1 VRELVR
7 MNAAY
12 ASDSLLVYLYLPKR
26 GAKPYPAVVYFP
38 GSNAIRDRAPQNLQ
52 WRGINFI
59 VKSGRAVLYP
69 VYKGTYQRS
78 DSLLTDVQDTS
89 NFYRDH
95 VIMWAKDLRRG
106 IDYLETRPDISTKS
120 LAYYGVSWGG
130 AMGGLMPAVEP
141 RIKVNLLYVA
151 GLGFERARPEVDPVN
166 FLPRI
171 TVPTLMLNGRYDFFF
186 PVETSQVPMFRLL
199 GTRADQK
206 RYVVEDG
213 SHFVAR
219 TRLIQ
224 EMLGWLDKYQPLA
237 E

>member
-1 VRELVR
+1 
-7 MNAAY
+7 
-12 ASDSLLVYLYLPKR
+12 
-26 GAKPYPAVVYFP
+26 VVYFP
-38 GSNAIRDRAPQNLQ
+38 GSNAIRDRAPANLP
-52 WRGINFI
+52 WRPIDFI
-59 VKSGRAVLYP
+59 IKSGRAVLLP

-78 DSLLTDVQDTS
+78 DSLFTDIQDTS

-106 IDYLETRPDISTKS
+106 IDYLETRPEVSTEH

-130 AMGGLMPAVEP
+130 AMGAVMPAVEP
-141 RIKVNLLYVA
+141 RITASVLYVA
-151 GLGFERARPEVDPVN
+151 GLDFEGARPEVDPVN

-171 TVPTLMLNGRYDFFF
+171 RIPTLMLNGRYDFFF
-186 PVETSQVPMFRLL
+186 PVETSQVPMFHLL
-199 GTRADQK
+199 GTPPDQK

-224 EMLGWLDKYQPLA
+224 ETLTWLDKYQPLPQ
-237 E
+237 